1 MSYQVTARK
10 WRPMVFED
18 VVGQSHVTGT
28 LRNAIATNRLAH
40 AYIFSGARGCGKTTT
55 ARILAKAIN
64 CLSPQEINPDNA
76 CEVCQEITAGRSL
89 DVIEIDGASN
99 RGVEEIRNLR
109 ESVRYTPTRGKYKV
123 YIIDEVHML
132 TKEAFNALLKT
143 LEEPPEH
150 VIFIFATTEVHKIP
164 MTILSRCQRFDFR
177 RISIDEIT
185 GRLRFIA
192 QEEQVKIDD
201 EALMIIAKKGDGSL
215 RDAQSIFD
223 QIRSFCGNEIAATDV
238 LKVLNVVDQ
247 EMFFRVTDLI
257 KEANLRGGIDL
268 VDELMRNGY
277 DLREFLGGL
286 SEHLRNLLIV
296 LTTESTQLI
305 ETSEPYRKRY
315 QEESTHFHPNDILR
329 LIKLVNDLEQS
340 IRWAPQPRFKLE
352 AGLLQMIKLE
362 RSVQI
367 DALLRQ
373 IDDMKKKLSDDTLPE
388 EKRKHVVLR
397 DGGNGSGEYRAHQ
410 SESPHERPPTEI
422 KVVGKVSAGPLRS
435 AAAYSTS
442 TAYEASLRSSN
453 VVFGVDA
460 LSMIA
465 RDPTKSLETQ
475 SARTP
480 EQSSPSESLTPISI
494 EQAYNFWQQWIGEV
508 RKSKIGV
515 GTILS
520 ESRII
525 DVIDGALRIAC
536 PDDYHLSS
544 LKRNK
549 EFLVESFEKL
559 SGRKVRLEPILQRS
573 FKTNQPQTV
582 GTIAATP
589 ESLEAAVPPSTIKP
603 TNGSHNEHPVLTA
616 LLRELGAELLEPEE

>member
-64 CLSPQEINPDNA
+64 CLSPQDINPDNT
-76 CEVCQEITAGRSL
+76 CEVCQEITSGRSL

-177 RISIDEIT
+177 RIAIEEIV

-192 QEEQVKIDD
+192 SEEQVTIDD
-201 EALMIIAKKGDGSL
+201 EALMIIAKKGDGSM

-223 QIRSFCGNEIAATDV
+223 QIRSFCGNEIKLADV

-247 EMFFRVTDLI
+247 ELYFRVTDLI
-257 KEANLRGGIDL
+257 KATNLRGGIEL

-305 ETSEPYRKRY
+305 ETSEPYKKRY
-315 QEESTHFHPNDILR
+315 QEEATHFHQNDILR

-373 IDDMKKKLSDDTLPE
+373 IDELKKKLSSGTFPSNGSNGT
-388 EKRKHVVLR
+388 VS
-397 DGGNGSGEYRAHQ
+397 GSNGNG
-410 SESPHERPPTEI
+410 ESIHPKTTAEI
-422 KVVGKVSAGPLRS
+422 KVVGQVSAGRLKS
-435 AAAYSTS
+435 ASAYSASSFREPASRLS
-442 TAYEASLRSSN
+442 TPG
-453 VVFGVDA
+453 FGVDA
-460 LSMIA
+460 ISSIVV
-465 RDPTKSLETQ
+465 KQ
-475 SARTP
+475 TP
-480 EQSSPSESLTPISI
+480 AISQPATLVVQEPPRSYEPVASI
-494 EQAYNFWQQWIGEV
+494 SVEQAYEHWQDWVGEV
-508 RKSKIGV
+508 RKTKIGV
-515 GTILS
+515 GTILG
-520 ESRII
+520 ESQIL
-525 DVIDGALRIAC
+525 DVADGALRLAC
-536 PDDYHLSS
+536 PDDYHFAS

-549 EFLVESFEKL
+549 EFLVESYQ
-559 SGRKVRLEPILQRS
+559 KVTGQKIRIEPILHTGKQTPAS
-573 FKTNQPQTV
+573 FSSRPV
-582 GTIAATP
+582 LSSDA
-589 ESLEAAVPPSTIKP
+589 ESVNYGVSNSASKP
-603 TNGSHNEHPVLTA
+603 TNGSITEHPVIAA
-616 LLRELGAELLEPEE
+616 LQRELGAERVE